1 MADTVVQYV
10 LRVDSKGA
18 QKALDSTAKEADD
31 LTKSLDKLGN
41 ESKDASKDLGETEKS
56 SKKTSK
62 GLQGLRRL
70 AHWLELQP
78 LQLAQSPPLAHLDRR
93 TSTHKKPPLL
103 LRVKLSTM

>member
-10 LRVDSKGA
+10 LKVDSKGA

-62 GLQGLRRL
+62 GLQGLKVAGVAAAGAL
-70 AHWLELQP
+70 AGIACWISCRHWRSSFPVQHP
-78 LQLAQSPPLAHLDRR
+78 
-93 TSTHKKPPLL
+93 
-103 LRVKLSTM
+103 